1 MYKRQGLLITG
12 ILLVAVSIAYAAPGL
27 LADVIGKSSKTIR
40 LEPLASGLTA
50 PDFGTSAPGDDGRLF
65 VSDQAGILWA
75 IDLANGNKIV
85 FADLSGLLVPL
96 GAFGPGTFDERGFL
110 GVAFSPDYASSGLL
124 YTLTSEPVAGEAD
137 FSTMPP
143 DTPANHQ
150 AVVLSLIHI

>member
-1 MYKRQGLLITG
+1 MRTFLIKRGSIGLLITG

-75 IDLANGNKIV
+75 ID
-85 FADLSGLLVPL
+85 
-96 GAFGPGTFDERGFL
+96 
-110 GVAFSPDYASSGLL
+110 
-124 YTLTSEPVAGEAD
+124 
-137 FSTMPP
+137 
-143 DTPANHQ
+143 
-150 AVVLSLIHI
+150 